1 MLFRVSSV
9 TDSRRASLVDHLSAV
24 VDVVALGLNRRTDV
38 LGLHPCEP
46 RQQTALPLLDR
57 QHRCALPNPKR
68 CTLIELSTLASEWI
82 FVFGLLLGLLL
93 GLVRW
98 RTGSTTLTILLH
110 TLWNLKDWI
119 ETEFVMG

>member
-24 VDVVALGLNRRTDV
+24 VRDVVALGLNRRTDV

-82 FVFGLLLGLLL
+82 FVFGLLLGLA
-93 GLVRW
+93 RW

-110 TLWNLKDWI
+110 MLWNLKDWI